1 MLIYRSELIALVNVC
16 KDLKHRLYSY
26 LILNLFFPG
35 NKENLGKVLSSDKER
50 RETTSLLNYCETICY
65 I

>member
-35 NKENLGKVLSSDKER
+35 NKENLGKV
-50 RETTSLLNYCETICY
+50 
-65 I
+65 